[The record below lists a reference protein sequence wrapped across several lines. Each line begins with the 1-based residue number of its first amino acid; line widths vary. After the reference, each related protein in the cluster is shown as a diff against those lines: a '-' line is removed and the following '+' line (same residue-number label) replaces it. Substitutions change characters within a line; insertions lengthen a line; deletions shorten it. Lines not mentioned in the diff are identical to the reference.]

1 MNLYAKLCQRAAQ
14 SCALRLGLIVAGKF
28 GSIQMPQRPGEEA

>member
-14 SCALRLGLIVAGKF
+14 SRALRLGLIDTGEF
-28 GSIQMPQRPGEEA
+28 GSIQMPQRREEEA

>member
-1 MNLYAKLCQRAAQ
+1 MNLYAKLCERAAQ
-14 SCALRLGLIVAGKF
+14 SRALRLDLIDAGKF